1 MGLTSPEEDDEQ
13 LLDILLAIMESVEA
27 DFTQTFRDLSEL
39 SLEDLR
45 SASIPE
51 AAWGLAQCG
60 KNSELRNWLAEYC
73 QRLERDAEY
82 SSEVTEA
89 GDKRRMERMQ
99 AANPR

>member
-1 MGLTSPEEDDEQ
+1 MGLTSIEEDDEQ

-39 SLEDLR
+39 SLEDLK
-45 SASIPE
+45 AGSIPK

-60 KNSELRNWLAEYC
+60 KNSELRGWLAVYR
-73 QRLERDAEY
+73 QRLEREAEY
-82 SSEVTEA
+82 SSEDTEA
-89 GDKRRMERMQ
+89 GDKQRMERMQ

>member
-60 KNSELRNWLAEYC
+60 KNSELRNWLAE
-73 QRLERDAEY
+73 
-82 SSEVTEA
+82 
-89 GDKRRMERMQ
+89 
-99 AANPR
+99 